1 MGGYFSRSND
11 CQPLDEL
18 SKNDGTCTKYGG
30 SNSTKS
36 ESECCSQNQGST
48 YSISNERK
56 NEAIRIVIL
65 GKTGNGKSETGNTIL
80 NKKFFETDISTSS
93 VTTGCTF
100 GHAERFGKTLE
111 VIDTPG
117 IFDTNM
123 PKESL
128 YKEIANCVVKS
139 APGPHCFLLVI
150 SCNARFTPEERNTVY
165 EILDL
170 FGKNILNFTIVVFT
184 RKDELDRHGKN
195 FAEHLQNA
203 NEDLQKIIQDCNHR
217 CIAFNNIAAETTKKE
232 QVLDLL
238 KMINDMQSR
247 NTKEHY
253 TNAMFLD
260 AAKNL
265 KKKCE
270 EIENQ
275 RKREKEMEIQKIK
288 NDLKKE
294 FKDIEKREKE
304 EKKLSDEISYRYS
317 RLQNP
322 RYHIFADML
331 KKVSN
336 YESLFAFVVMT
347 VAASR
352 FLPK

>member
-1 MGGYFSRSND
+1 MYPIF
-11 CQPLDEL
+11 
-18 SKNDGTCTKYGG
+18 
-30 SNSTKS
+30 
-36 ESECCSQNQGST
+36 
-48 YSISNERK
+48 NERK

-65 GKTGNGKSETGNTIL
+65 GKTGSGKSETGNTIL
-80 NKKFFETDISTSS
+80 NNIFFETDISTSS

-100 GHAERFGKTLE
+100 GHAERFGKNLE

-128 YKEIANCVVKS
+128 YKEIANCIGMS

-170 FGKNILNFTIVVFT
+170 FGKNTLNFTIVVFT

-195 FAEHLQNA
+195 FAKHLQTA
-203 NEDLQKIIQDCNHR
+203 NKDLQKIIQDCNHR
-217 CIAFNNIAAETTKKE
+217 CIAFNNLAAETTKQE

-238 KMINDMQSR
+238 KMINDMQSG

-260 AAKNL
+260 AAKEL

-288 NDLKKE
+288 NDFKKE
-294 FKDIEKREKE
+294 FKDIEKREME
-304 EKKLSDEISYRYS
+304 EKKAIDEISNRFS
-317 RLQNP
+317 RLQPP
-322 RYHIFADML
+322 RYQIFADL
-331 KKVSN
+331 RKKASSN
-336 YESLFAFVVMT
+336 EFLFGFLVVA
-347 VAASR
+347 VAALK
-352 FLPK
+352 FFPK